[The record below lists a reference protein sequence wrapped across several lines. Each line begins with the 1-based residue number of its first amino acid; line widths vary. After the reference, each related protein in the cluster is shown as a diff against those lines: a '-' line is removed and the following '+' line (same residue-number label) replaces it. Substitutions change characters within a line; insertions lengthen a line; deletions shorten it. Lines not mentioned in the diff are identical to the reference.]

1 MPLVTSLHPATT
13 VLTPAVKKAFK
24 SASSLD
30 PALSFIMPSS
40 SIVVAYRRLPNL
52 QLLMCKNDQNS
63 LALQQ
68 QRTETNGYTDTGCK
82 CLLCKA
88 SSFGTYVVSPSMPGY
103 RIKLQKSMNCR
114 SGPGVVYHAKCSSGR
129 KECALAHY
137 VGRAF
142 TNDQHKFPMRL
153 RWTTHKSHFKH
164 NYNGCKLTEH
174 LLTYHKGE
182 DAQDIIKLT
191 IVDTAETLE
200 EVLKLELMWTRK
212 LFAFWP
218 SGLNIREEES
228 LE

>member
-1 MPLVTSLHPATT
+1 
-13 VLTPAVKKAFK
+13 
-24 SASSLD
+24 
-30 PALSFIMPSS
+30 
-40 SIVVAYRRLPNL
+40 
-52 QLLMCKNDQNS
+52 
-63 LALQQ
+63 
-68 QRTETNGYTDTGCK
+68 
-82 CLLCKA
+82 
-88 SSFGTYVVSPSMPGY
+88 
-103 RIKLQKSMNCR
+103 MNCR